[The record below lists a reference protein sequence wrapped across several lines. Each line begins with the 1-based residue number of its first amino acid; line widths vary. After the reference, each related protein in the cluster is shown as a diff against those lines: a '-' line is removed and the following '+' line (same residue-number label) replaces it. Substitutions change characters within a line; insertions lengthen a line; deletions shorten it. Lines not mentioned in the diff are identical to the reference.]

1 MTGRLLCSVALVAH
15 VFVLVICTDPVAQES
30 SPTSETSPF
39 DDSSN
44 DISLVKQKKKCHR
57 GPTTCGDNEVLAN
70 CPADCASDYC
80 PTEET
85 KESTFCE
92 PQEVCPPPACRCA
105 FNHRRASN
113 GTCIPT
119 RSCPP
124 FDCSARPNEEFD
136 PCPPLCPTDDC
147 SQASPTG
154 ECPRLFGQIG
164 IVLICNP
171 QCRCKKGYWRLNGE
185 CVPYGQ
191 CPGVCP
197 ANERYSECIQGEC
210 RALNCTQKDQSVP
223 CVRLDP
229 KFCLK
234 GCVCEEGYLRD
245 ENGVCVPQDQ
255 CKKETEPTTCPPN
268 EQFTECTQIVCR
280 AQKCEQKNWPI
291 PCPGIAAGSCIKG
304 CVCQDG
310 YLRDDNGDCIP
321 EDKCIPNPCLPS
333 EEFSNCTQA
342 VCRAQNCSDKDI
354 PQACPSVADGDC
366 KQGCVCQEG
375 SLRDES
381 GYCVPERLCRL
392 NTCLFNEEWSSC
404 VQSTCRAQNC
414 TQKGL
419 TVECPNFNIGDCTSG
434 CICKENY
441 LRDESGFCV
450 PEESCD
456 KKEEPTTCPPN
467 EEFSKCFLRICRAQ
481 FCQDKGQDI
490 PCPDIPEESCLEGC
504 VCKEGYLRNKNGECI
519 AENECSAD
527 LCTAHEEFSNC
538 TQAVCRA
545 QNCTDKGIPQA
556 CPSVADGDCKQ
567 GCICK
572 EGYFRDKNGYCVPE
586 ELCSKECGTNQELRC
601 MNSCPPQKTCST
613 RRFAVTC
620 PPSPYVCKCVCKP
633 GHVKD
638 DNGQCIPEEQ
648 CDQLCSQ
655 NEEFSECVQATC
667 RHQNC
672 TQKGMPLGCPGIVT
686 GDCKSGCICKEN
698 YLRDESGLCV
708 PEEKCDE
715 EEGPKTCPPNE
726 DLVDCAN
733 ALCRALNC
741 RERGTLP
748 PCPSVPKCI
757 KGCVCK
763 YGYLRDENGTC
774 VPTEQCPV
782 PTCQPNEEFSTCTQ
796 AICRAEYC
804 SEKNE
809 SIPCPGIPE
818 GSCLEG
824 CVCREGFLRD
834 QNGYCVPEELCDYQC
849 GNNQEVRC
857 VQSCPPERTCNNSD
871 LAVSCAPS
879 PCENKC
885 VCRPGFVKDEIN
897 ECIPEEE
904 CPGPCSE
911 NEVFSNCTQAVC
923 RNQNCSDKDI
933 LKACPSVVDGDCIQG
948 CVCQE
953 GYFRDANG
961 YCIPEDL
968 CSKECGKNQ
977 ELRCVQDCPP
987 EANCGNR
994 GIAVS
999 CAPSPCDYKCV
1010 CKPGL
1015 IKDYNDEC
1023 ILEEQCDKLCPQN
1036 EEFSECVQATCRH
1049 QNCTQKGMPLG
1060 CPGIVTGD
1068 CKLGCICKENYLR
1081 DESGL
1086 CVPEEKC
1093 DEDEGPKTCPP
1104 NEDLVD
1110 CANALC
1116 RALNCRERGTLPP
1129 CPSVPKCIKGC
1140 VCKYG
1145 YLRDENGTCVPT
1157 EQCPVPTCQPNE
1169 EFSTCTQAI
1178 CRAEYCSEKNLSIP
1192 CPGIPEGSCLE
1203 GCVCKEGFLRD
1214 QNRNCVPIELCDDQ
1228 CGNNQEVRCVQSCPP
1243 ERTCNNSDLA
1253 VSCAPSPCENKC
1265 VCRPGFVKDEINEC
1279 IPEEECPGPCSENEE
1294 FSNCTQAVCRAQ
1306 NCSDKDILKACPSV
1320 ADGDCIQGCVCQE
1333 GYFRDVNGYCIPED
1347 LCTKECGTNQELRCV
1362 QDCPPEASCGNR
1374 GIAVSCAPSP
1384 CDYKCVC
1391 KPGLIKDYNDEC
1403 ILEEQCD
1410 KLCPQNEEFSECVQA
1425 TCRHQNCT
1433 QKGMPLGCPGLVP
1446 GACKPGCIC
1455 KENYLRDESGSCVP
1469 EEECDEEEG
1478 PKTCPPNEDLVD
1490 CANALC
1496 RSLNCNERSIL
1507 PPCPSVL
1514 KCIKDCVC
1522 KYGYLRDENGVC
1534 VPKEQCPIPTCQSNE
1549 EFSTCTQAICRA
1561 EYCSEKNQSI
1571 PCPGIPEGSCLEG
1584 CVCREGF
1591 LRDQNGYCVPEELC
1605 DYQCG
1610 NNQEVRCV
1618 QSCPPERTCNNSDLA
1633 VSCAPSPCENKCVC
1647 RPGFVKDEINECI
1660 PEEECPGPC
1669 SENEVFSNCTQAVC
1683 RNQNCS
1689 DKDILKACPSVADGD
1704 CKQGCV
1710 CQEGYF
1716 RDANGYCIPEDL
1728 CSKECGTNK
1737 ELRCVQSCPPEVN
1750 CGNRDLAVS
1759 CAPSPCDY
1767 KCVCKPGLIKD
1778 YNDECIPEEQCDKL
1792 CPQNEEFSECV
1803 QATCRHQ
1810 NCTQKGMPLGCPGI
1824 VTGDCKLG
1832 CICKENYLR
1841 DESGLCVPEEKCDE
1855 EEGPKTCP
1863 PNEDLVDCANA
1874 LCRSLNCNERGIL
1887 PPCPS
1892 VSKCI
1897 KDCVCKY
1904 GYLRDENGVCVP
1916 KEQCPVPTCPSN
1928 EQFSDCTQV
1937 LCRAQYCTEKDGPV
1951 FCPSISEGSCQ
1962 EGCVCKEGYL
1972 RDDDGKCVAESECK
1986 AVTCPPNEEFSE
1998 CANAVCRPLNCTHR
2012 GLFLPCPQVS
2022 GCDKECICKEGF
2034 LRDKNG
2040 DCVPEDQCPPQITC
2054 SENEV
2059 LDACPSKC
2067 TSDYCPKSPNEKE
2080 TCLPLFP
2087 CTPACRCRFNEKRA
2101 ENGTCIP
2108 TSSCPPFDC
2117 SDFPNEEY
2125 VACPPY
2131 CPTDECGQPRL
2142 KGRCPF
2148 RIGVVLECFPKC
2160 QCKEGYG
2167 RVNGTC
2173 IPFEECPDLCPANE
2187 EYSPCVEKTCR
2198 PQNCSERDTKIE
2210 NCSPCT
2216 ATPCHRGC
2224 VCKENY
2230 YRNEKGDCV
2239 PSEECEA
2246 SLCPNANEVYTSNFK
2261 ECPPNTCNSLV
2272 AKYKCDANQKERPG
2286 CLCASGYLRLNTTSP
2301 CIPLCDCPE
2310 MASSP
2315 DCLK

>member
-39 DDSSN
+39 DDSTN

-57 GPTTCGDNEVLAN
+57 VKKCPKNEEYSHCSQLVQRAQYCSEKGQPYQYSEQDTTSCKQACVCKENYLRDDNGNCIPAEKCPTSCGDNEVLAI
-70 CPADCASDYC
+70 CPTDCASDYC

-92 PQEVCPPPACRCA
+92 PQEVCPPPACKCA

-210 RALNCTQKDQSVP
+210 RALNCTQKDQSVA

-229 KFCLK
+229 QYCLK

-304 CVCQDG
+304 CVCQVG

-321 EDKCIPNPCLPS
+321 EDQCIPNPCLPS

-450 PEESCD
+450 PEQSCE

-527 LCTAHEEFSNC
+527 LCTTHEEFSNC

-545 QNCTDKGIPQA
+545 QNCTNKGIPQA

-572 EGYFRDKNGYCVPE
+572 EGYFRNENGYCVPE
-586 ELCSKECGTNQELRC
+586 ELCNKECGTNQELRC

-648 CDQLCSQ
+648 C
-655 NEEFSECVQATC
+655 A
-667 RHQNC
+667 
-672 TQKGMPLGCPGIVT
+672 
-686 GDCKSGCICKEN
+686 
-698 YLRDESGLCV
+698 
-708 PEEKCDE
+708 
-715 EEGPKTCPPNE
+715 
-726 DLVDCAN
+726 
-733 ALCRALNC
+733 
-741 RERGTLP
+741 
-748 PCPSVPKCI
+748 
-757 KGCVCK
+757 
-763 YGYLRDENGTC
+763 
-774 VPTEQCPV
+774 
-782 PTCQPNEEFSTCTQ
+782 
-796 AICRAEYC
+796 
-804 SEKNE
+804 
-809 SIPCPGIPE
+809 
-818 GSCLEG
+818 
-824 CVCREGFLRD
+824 
-834 QNGYCVPEELCDYQC
+834 
-849 GNNQEVRC
+849 
-857 VQSCPPERTCNNSD
+857 
-871 LAVSCAPS
+871 
-879 PCENKC
+879 
-885 VCRPGFVKDEIN
+885 
-897 ECIPEEE
+897 
-904 CPGPCSE
+904 GPCSE

-923 RNQNCSDKDI
+923 R
-933 LKACPSVVDGDCIQG
+933 
-948 CVCQE
+948 
-953 GYFRDANG
+953 
-961 YCIPEDL
+961 
-968 CSKECGKNQ
+968 
-977 ELRCVQDCPP
+977 
-987 EANCGNR
+987 
-994 GIAVS
+994 
-999 CAPSPCDYKCV
+999 
-1010 CKPGL
+1010 
-1015 IKDYNDEC
+1015 
-1023 ILEEQCDKLCPQN
+1023 
-1036 EEFSECVQATCRH
+1036 T
-1049 QNCTQKGMPLG
+1049 
-1060 CPGIVTGD
+1060 
-1068 CKLGCICKENYLR
+1068 
-1081 DESGL
+1081 
-1086 CVPEEKC
+1086 
-1093 DEDEGPKTCPP
+1093 
-1104 NEDLVD
+1104 
-1110 CANALC
+1110 
-1116 RALNCRERGTLPP
+1116 
-1129 CPSVPKCIKGC
+1129 
-1140 VCKYG
+1140 
-1145 YLRDENGTCVPT
+1145 
-1157 EQCPVPTCQPNE
+1157 
-1169 EFSTCTQAI
+1169 
-1178 CRAEYCSEKNLSIP
+1178 
-1192 CPGIPEGSCLE
+1192 
-1203 GCVCKEGFLRD
+1203 
-1214 QNRNCVPIELCDDQ
+1214 
-1228 CGNNQEVRCVQSCPP
+1228 
-1243 ERTCNNSDLA
+1243 
-1253 VSCAPSPCENKC
+1253 
-1265 VCRPGFVKDEINEC
+1265 
-1279 IPEEECPGPCSENEE
+1279 
-1294 FSNCTQAVCRAQ
+1294 Q

-1347 LCTKECGTNQELRCV
+1347 LCSKECGKNQELRCV
-1362 QDCPPEASCGNR
+1362 QGCPPEVNCGNR

-1391 KPGLIKDYNDEC
+1391 KPGLIKDDNDEC

-1410 KLCPQNEEFSECVQA
+1410 KLCPQNEEWSECVEG

-1433 QKGMPLGCPGLVP
+1433 QKGMPLGCPELVP
-1446 GACKPGCIC
+1446 GACKLGCIC

-1469 EEECDEEEG
+1469 EEE
-1478 PKTCPPNEDLVD
+1478 
-1490 CANALC
+1490 
-1496 RSLNCNERSIL
+1496 
-1507 PPCPSVL
+1507 
-1514 KCIKDCVC
+1514 
-1522 KYGYLRDENGVC
+1522 
-1534 VPKEQCPIPTCQSNE
+1534 
-1549 EFSTCTQAICRA
+1549 
-1561 EYCSEKNQSI
+1561 
-1571 PCPGIPEGSCLEG
+1571 
-1584 CVCREGF
+1584 
-1591 LRDQNGYCVPEELC
+1591 
-1605 DYQCG
+1605 
-1610 NNQEVRCV
+1610 
-1618 QSCPPERTCNNSDLA
+1618 
-1633 VSCAPSPCENKCVC
+1633 
-1647 RPGFVKDEINECI
+1647 
-1660 PEEECPGPC
+1660 
-1669 SENEVFSNCTQAVC
+1669 
-1683 RNQNCS
+1683 
-1689 DKDILKACPSVADGD
+1689 
-1704 CKQGCV
+1704 
-1710 CQEGYF
+1710 
-1716 RDANGYCIPEDL
+1716 
-1728 CSKECGTNK
+1728 
-1737 ELRCVQSCPPEVN
+1737 
-1750 CGNRDLAVS
+1750 
-1759 CAPSPCDY
+1759 
-1767 KCVCKPGLIKD
+1767 
-1778 YNDECIPEEQCDKL
+1778 
-1792 CPQNEEFSECV
+1792 
-1803 QATCRHQ
+1803 
-1810 NCTQKGMPLGCPGI
+1810 
-1824 VTGDCKLG
+1824 
-1832 CICKENYLR
+1832 
-1841 DESGLCVPEEKCDE
+1841 CDE

-1928 EQFSDCTQV
+1928 EQFLDCTQV
-1937 LCRAQYCTEKDGPV
+1937 LCRAQFCTDKGGPV
-1951 FCPSISEGSCQ
+1951 FCPSIPEGSCE

-1972 RDDDGKCVAESECK
+1972 RDDDGNCVAESECK

-2012 GLFLPCPQVS
+2012 GLFVPCPQVS

-2117 SDFPNEEY
+2117 SDLPNEEY

-2142 KGRCPF
+2142 QGRCPF

-2173 IPFEECPDLCPANE
+2173 IPFEQCPDLCPTNE

-2198 PQNCSERDTKIE
+2198 PQNCSERDTKVE

-2246 SLCPNANEVYTSNFK
+2246 PLCPNANEVYTPNFK

-2272 AKYKCDANQKERPG
+2272 AKYKCDSNQKEGPG
-2286 CLCASGYLRLNTTSP
+2286 CLCAPGYLRLNTTSP
-2301 CIPLCDCPE
+2301 CIPLCDCPQ

>member
-39 DDSSN
+39 DDSTN

-57 GPTTCGDNEVLAN
+57 VKKCPKNEEYSHCSQLVQRAQYCSEKGQPYQYSDQDTTSCKQGCVCKENYLRDDNGNCIPAEKCPTTCGDNEILAN

-92 PQEVCPPPACRCA
+92 PQEVCPPPACKCA

-210 RALNCTQKDQSVP
+210 RALNCTQKDLSVP

-234 GCVCEEGYLRD
+234 GCVCEEGFLRD

-321 EDKCIPNPCLPS
+321 EDQCIPNPCLPS

-519 AENECSAD
+519 AEKECSAD

-586 ELCSKECGTNQELRC
+586 ELCNKECGTNQELRC

-613 RRFAVTC
+613 RMFAVTC

-748 PCPSVPKCI
+748 PCPSVPKCV

-763 YGYLRDENGTC
+763 YGYLRNENGVC

-824 CVCREGFLRD
+824 CVC
-834 QNGYCVPEELCDYQC
+834 
-849 GNNQEVRC
+849 
-857 VQSCPPERTCNNSD
+857 
-871 LAVSCAPS
+871 
-879 PCENKC
+879 
-885 VCRPGFVKDEIN
+885 
-897 ECIPEEE
+897 
-904 CPGPCSE
+904 
-911 NEVFSNCTQAVC
+911 
-923 RNQNCSDKDI
+923 
-933 LKACPSVVDGDCIQG
+933 
-948 CVCQE
+948 
-953 GYFRDANG
+953 
-961 YCIPEDL
+961 
-968 CSKECGKNQ
+968 
-977 ELRCVQDCPP
+977 
-987 EANCGNR
+987 
-994 GIAVS
+994 
-999 CAPSPCDYKCV
+999 
-1010 CKPGL
+1010 
-1015 IKDYNDEC
+1015 
-1023 ILEEQCDKLCPQN
+1023 
-1036 EEFSECVQATCRH
+1036 
-1049 QNCTQKGMPLG
+1049 
-1060 CPGIVTGD
+1060 
-1068 CKLGCICKENYLR
+1068 
-1081 DESGL
+1081 
-1086 CVPEEKC
+1086 
-1093 DEDEGPKTCPP
+1093 
-1104 NEDLVD
+1104 
-1110 CANALC
+1110 
-1116 RALNCRERGTLPP
+1116 
-1129 CPSVPKCIKGC
+1129 
-1140 VCKYG
+1140 
-1145 YLRDENGTCVPT
+1145 
-1157 EQCPVPTCQPNE
+1157 
-1169 EFSTCTQAI
+1169 
-1178 CRAEYCSEKNLSIP
+1178 
-1192 CPGIPEGSCLE
+1192 
-1203 GCVCKEGFLRD
+1203 KEGFLRD
-1214 QNRNCVPIELCDDQ
+1214 QNRNCVPVELCDD
-1228 CGNNQEVRCVQSCPP
+1228 
-1243 ERTCNNSDLA
+1243 
-1253 VSCAPSPCENKC
+1253 
-1265 VCRPGFVKDEINEC
+1265 
-1279 IPEEECPGPCSENEE
+1279 
-1294 FSNCTQAVCRAQ
+1294 
-1306 NCSDKDILKACPSV
+1306 
-1320 ADGDCIQGCVCQE
+1320 
-1333 GYFRDVNGYCIPED
+1333 
-1347 LCTKECGTNQELRCV
+1347 
-1362 QDCPPEASCGNR
+1362 
-1374 GIAVSCAPSP
+1374 
-1384 CDYKCVC
+1384 
-1391 KPGLIKDYNDEC
+1391 
-1403 ILEEQCD
+1403 
-1410 KLCPQNEEFSECVQA
+1410 
-1425 TCRHQNCT
+1425 
-1433 QKGMPLGCPGLVP
+1433 
-1446 GACKPGCIC
+1446 
-1455 KENYLRDESGSCVP
+1455 
-1469 EEECDEEEG
+1469 
-1478 PKTCPPNEDLVD
+1478 
-1490 CANALC
+1490 
-1496 RSLNCNERSIL
+1496 
-1507 PPCPSVL
+1507 
-1514 KCIKDCVC
+1514 
-1522 KYGYLRDENGVC
+1522 
-1534 VPKEQCPIPTCQSNE
+1534 
-1549 EFSTCTQAICRA
+1549 
-1561 EYCSEKNQSI
+1561 
-1571 PCPGIPEGSCLEG
+1571 
-1584 CVCREGF
+1584 
-1591 LRDQNGYCVPEELC
+1591 
-1605 DYQCG
+1605 QCG

-1704 CKQGCV
+1704 CIQGCV

-1728 CSKECGTNK
+1728 CSKECGKNQ
-1737 ELRCVQSCPPEVN
+1737 ELRCVQGCPPEAN

-1778 YNDECIPEEQCDKL
+1778 YNDECILEEQCDKL
-1792 CPQNEEFSECV
+1792 CPQNEEWSECV
-1803 QATCRHQ
+1803 EGTCRHQ
-1810 NCTQKGMPLGCPGI
+1810 NCTQKGMPLGCPGLI
-1824 VTGDCKLG
+1824 PGACKPG

-1841 DESGLCVPEEKCDE
+1841 DESGSCVPEDECDE

-1937 LCRAQYCTEKDGPV
+1937 LCRAQYCTEKGGPV
-1951 FCPSISEGSCQ
+1951 FCPSIPEGSCV

-1972 RDDDGKCVAESECK
+1972 RDDDGNCVAESECK

-2117 SDFPNEEY
+2117 SDLPNEEY

-2148 RIGVVLECFPKC
+2148 RIGIVLECFPKC

-2173 IPFEECPDLCPANE
+2173 IPFEECSDLCPANE

-2198 PQNCSERDTKIE
+2198 PQNCSERDTKVE

-2216 ATPCHRGC
+2216 VTPCHRGC

-2246 SLCPNANEVYTSNFK
+2246 SLCPNANEVYTPNFK

-2272 AKYKCDANQKERPG
+2272 AKYKCDANQKEGPG

>member
-15 VFVLVICTDPVAQES
+15 VFVLVLCTDPQAS

-57 GPTTCGDNEVLAN
+57 VKKCPKNEVYSHCSQLVQRAQYCSEKGQPYQYSEQDTTSCKQACVCKENYLRNDNGNCIPAEKCPTTCGDNEVLAN
-70 CPADCASDYC
+70 CPTDCASDYC

-92 PQEVCPPPACRCA
+92 PQEVCPPPACKCA
-105 FNHRRASN
+105 FNHRRAAN

-154 ECPRLFGQIG
+154 ECPRLFGKIG

-234 GCVCEEGYLRD
+234 GCVCEEGFLRN

-255 CKKETEPTTCPPN
+255 CKKEPEPTTCPPN

-304 CVCQDG
+304 CVCQVG
-310 YLRDDNGDCIP
+310 YLRDENGDCIP
-321 EDKCIPNPCLPS
+321 EDQCIPNPCQPS

-354 PQACPSVADGDC
+354 PQACPNVADGDC
-366 KQGCVCQEG
+366 IQGCVCQEG

-381 GYCVPERLCRL
+381 GYCVPERLCKL

-404 VQSTCRAQNC
+404 VESTCRAQNC

-419 TVECPNFNIGDCTSG
+419 TVECPNFNIGDCTTG

-450 PEESCD
+450 PEESCE
-456 KKEEPTTCPPN
+456 KKEEPTTCPSN

-572 EGYFRDKNGYCVPE
+572 EGYFRDANGYCVPE
-586 ELCSKECGTNQELRC
+586 ELCNKECGTNQELRC

-648 CDQLCSQ
+648 CDKLCSQ

-686 GDCKSGCICKEN
+686 GDCKSGCICQEN

-708 PEEKCDE
+708 PEEECDE

-733 ALCRALNC
+733 ALCRAQNC
-741 RERGTLP
+741 RERGTFP
-748 PCPSVPKCI
+748 PCPSVPKCV

-763 YGYLRDENGTC
+763 YGYLRDENGIC
-774 VPTEQCPV
+774 VPTEQCPI

-796 AICRAEYC
+796 AICRAEFC
-804 SEKNE
+804 SEKNQ
-809 SIPCPGIPE
+809 SIPCP
-818 GSCLEG
+818 S
-824 CVCREGFLRD
+824 
-834 QNGYCVPEELCDYQC
+834 
-849 GNNQEVRC
+849 
-857 VQSCPPERTCNNSD
+857 
-871 LAVSCAPS
+871 
-879 PCENKC
+879 
-885 VCRPGFVKDEIN
+885 
-897 ECIPEEE
+897 
-904 CPGPCSE
+904 
-911 NEVFSNCTQAVC
+911 
-923 RNQNCSDKDI
+923 
-933 LKACPSVVDGDCIQG
+933 
-948 CVCQE
+948 
-953 GYFRDANG
+953 
-961 YCIPEDL
+961 
-968 CSKECGKNQ
+968 
-977 ELRCVQDCPP
+977 
-987 EANCGNR
+987 
-994 GIAVS
+994 
-999 CAPSPCDYKCV
+999 
-1010 CKPGL
+1010 
-1015 IKDYNDEC
+1015 
-1023 ILEEQCDKLCPQN
+1023 
-1036 EEFSECVQATCRH
+1036 
-1049 QNCTQKGMPLG
+1049 
-1060 CPGIVTGD
+1060 
-1068 CKLGCICKENYLR
+1068 
-1081 DESGL
+1081 
-1086 CVPEEKC
+1086 
-1093 DEDEGPKTCPP
+1093 
-1104 NEDLVD
+1104 
-1110 CANALC
+1110 
-1116 RALNCRERGTLPP
+1116 
-1129 CPSVPKCIKGC
+1129 
-1140 VCKYG
+1140 
-1145 YLRDENGTCVPT
+1145 
-1157 EQCPVPTCQPNE
+1157 
-1169 EFSTCTQAI
+1169 
-1178 CRAEYCSEKNLSIP
+1178 
-1192 CPGIPEGSCLE
+1192 IPEGSCLE

-1214 QNRNCVPIELCDDQ
+1214 QNRNCVPVELCDDQ

-1347 LCTKECGTNQELRCV
+1347 LCTKECGTNKELRCV
-1362 QDCPPEASCGNR
+1362 QSCPPEVNCGNR
-1374 GIAVSCAPSP
+1374 FLAVSCAPSP

-1410 KLCPQNEEFSECVQA
+1410 KLCSQNEEFSECVQA

-1433 QKGMPLGCPGLVP
+1433 QKGMPLGCPGIVT
-1446 GACKPGCIC
+1446 GDCKPGCIC

-1496 RSLNCNERSIL
+1496 RSLNCDERGII
-1507 PPCPSVL
+1507 PPCPSVS

-1522 KYGYLRDENGVC
+1522 KYGYLRDENGIC
-1534 VPKEQCPIPTCQSNE
+1534 VPTEQCPIPTCQPNE

-1561 EYCSEKNQSI
+1561 EFCSEKNQSI
-1571 PCPGIPEGSCLEG
+1571 PCPSIPEGSCLEG
-1584 CVCREGF
+1584 CVCKEGF
-1591 LRDQNGYCVPEELC
+1591 LRDQNRNCVPVELC
-1605 DYQCG
+1605 DDQCG

-1669 SENEVFSNCTQAVC
+1669 SENEEFSNCTQAVC
-1683 RNQNCS
+1683 RAQNCS

-1704 CKQGCV
+1704 CIQGCV

-1716 RDANGYCIPEDL
+1716 RDVNGYCIPEDL
-1728 CSKECGTNK
+1728 CTKECGTNK

-1750 CGNRDLAVS
+1750 CGNRGLAVS

-1778 YNDECIPEEQCDKL
+1778 YNDECILEEQCDKL
-1792 CPQNEEFSECV
+1792 CSQNEEFSECV

-1824 VTGDCKLG
+1824 VTGDCKPG

-1841 DESGLCVPEEKCDE
+1841 DESGSCVPEEECDE

-1874 LCRSLNCNERGIL
+1874 LCRSLNCDERGIL

-1928 EQFSDCTQV
+1928 EQFSDCIQV
-1937 LCRAQYCTEKDGPV
+1937 PCRAQFCTEKGGPV
-1951 FCPSISEGSCQ
+1951 FCPSIPEGSCV

-1972 RDDDGKCVAESECK
+1972 RDDDGNCVAESECK

-2012 GLFLPCPQVS
+2012 GLSLPCPQVS

-2117 SDFPNEEY
+2117 SDLPNEEY

-2246 SLCPNANEVYTSNFK
+2246 SICPNENEVYTPNFK

-2272 AKYKCDANQKERPG
+2272 AKYKCDPNQKEGPG